1 MFNVMSSVL
10 PQVRAGQ
17 MRGLAVTAPKR
28 VAAAAD
34 FPTFAE
40 AGLPGFEV
48 TGWFGFFVP
57 TKTPPEIVTR
67 IHADTITALAD
78 PALRRRLEDLGIVV
92 VGSTPAELAAFL
104 RAETEKWG
112 PVIKEAGIRAGE

>member
-1 MFNVMSSVL
+1 
-10 PQVRAGQ
+10 
-17 MRGLAVTAPKR
+17 
-28 VAAAAD
+28 
-34 FPTFAE
+34 
-40 AGLPGFEV
+40 
-48 TGWFGFFVP
+48 VP
-57 TKTPPEIVTR
+57 AKTPPEIVTR

-78 PALRRRLEDLGIVV
+78 PVLRRRLEDLGIVV